1 MFKHTPGDVVAV
13 GPDYYPI
20 TEKGQ
25 LLSLNLP
32 NDTDFRVDS
41 YSLIGSYVGG
51 SVVTVPKGS
60 VVITPR
66 QKYVLDNDGHAIS
79 DNRGRSIS
87 VDNDSIILQVSHHNL
102 CLLLSHP
109 SPPSVCCSLTL
120 HLLLSRP
127 PVYCS
132 RSLRLF
138 FSYPPSAA
146 LIPSVCCS
154 HTLRLLYLCLLS
166 IPLIGS
172 R

>member
-102 CLLLSHP
+102 CLLLSYP
-109 SPPSVCCSLTL
+109 SP
-120 HLLLSRP
+120 
-127 PVYCS
+127 
-132 RSLRLF
+132 
-138 FSYPPSAA
+138 
-146 LIPSVCCS
+146 PSVCCS
-154 HTLRLLYLCLLS
+154 HTLRLLLS
-166 IPLIGS
+166 YPPSALFMPSVYSSDRLQVVIVHASIFCAGGLYRPCKTT
-172 R
+172 